1 MSDRKYTKGS
11 DSIRTLLKVLS
22 KQYDVLNSAGSSQT
36 LLKDYSALVK
46 FLRSARKDDIE
57 RIFFR
62 TTTPVPKSAQSELQY
77 SDSELYDLSIDEL
90 DKLIND
96 EATPRTFLERIAIH
110 RFRVPRGSMRSYSNR
125 RMLVD
130 KLSTLIRSE
139 QAHATIDDVA
149 RGRSRHPSDKSES

>member
-1 MSDRKYTKGS
+1 MPGGKYTKGS
-11 DSIRTLLKVLS
+11 GSIRTLLRVLS
-22 KQYDVLNSAGSSQT
+22 KQYDALNSAGSSQS
-36 LLKDYSALVK
+36 LLKDYSALIR
-46 FLRSARKDDIE
+46 FLRSARKDEIE
-57 RIFFR
+57 RVFSR
-62 TTTPVPKSAQSELQY
+62 TTTPVPKSAQAELQY
-77 SDSELYDLSIDEL
+77 SDSHLCDLSIDEL

-130 KLSTLIRSE
+130 KLSTLIRNE

-149 RGRSRHPSDKSES
+149 RGQSRHSSDKPES